1 MIGENIQI
9 ALDDEGIE
17 VDWVKNGRDAEKY
30 LGLHPYD
37 ILLLDLGL
45 PAKGGIDILKDLR
58 AKGNPIPVMVVTAR
72 ELLQDR
78 VLGLN
83 CGADDYLTKPFE
95 MMELVARMH
104 ALVRRSS
111 GRMEP
116 VYRCKDVEINVK
128 TREAYVSGK
137 QVHLSAKEWATLEA
151 LIARPGRVLSRTQL
165 AEHVYGVGLAND
177 SNSIEVF
184 IHGLRRKLGGH
195 FISNIRGVGYVA
207 GNE

>member
-30 LGLHPYD
+30 LALHPYD

-45 PAKGGIDILKDLR
+45 PAKGGIDILKELR
-58 AKGNPIPVMVVTAR
+58 SRGNPIPVMVVTAR
-72 ELLQDR
+72 ELLEDR

-83 CGADDYLTKPFE
+83 CGADDYVTKPFE

-104 ALVRRSS
+104 ALVRRAT

-116 VYRCKDVEINVK
+116 VYRYKDVEIHTK
-128 TREAYVSGK
+128 TREAFVSGK

-151 LIARPGRVLSRTQL
+151 LIARPGRVLSRMQL
-165 AEHVYGVGLAND
+165 AERVYGAGLTID

-184 IHGLRRKLGGH
+184 IHGLRRKLGSQ